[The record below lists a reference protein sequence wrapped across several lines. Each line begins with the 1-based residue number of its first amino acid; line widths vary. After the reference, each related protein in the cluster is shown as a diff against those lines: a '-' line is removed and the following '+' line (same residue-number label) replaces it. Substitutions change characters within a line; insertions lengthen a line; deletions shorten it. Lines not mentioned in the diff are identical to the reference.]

1 MQRGVD
7 WDIEHPKGFFQ
18 PGVLALTNKG
28 RVLYRWR
35 SVPSVE
41 NLSGTTMRPTA
52 AHAWENIESALA
64 AGDQAEDAPHDDNPV
79 VDRGPPPRMLF
90 FVALIA
96 NGWFLRAKSYTYS
109 PGTESIPTRFKVA
122 FSRWFY
128 FLLFW
133 IIGLVTVPTG
143 LVGLAFAG
151 WLVWIMLDLRRILGE
166 MDNQVELKSEHQ

>member
-1 MQRGVD
+1 
-7 WDIEHPKGFFQ
+7 
-18 PGVLALTNKG
+18 
-28 RVLYRWR
+28 
-35 SVPSVE
+35 
-41 NLSGTTMRPTA
+41 MRPTA

-96 NGWFLRAKSYTYS
+96 NGWFLRAKSFTYS

-133 IIGLVTVPTG
+133 IISLIFTIFVPY
-143 LVGLAFAG
+143 F
-151 WLVWIMLDLRRILGE
+151 
-166 MDNQVELKSEHQ
+166 

>member
-1 MQRGVD
+1 
-7 WDIEHPKGFFQ
+7 
-18 PGVLALTNKG
+18 
-28 RVLYRWR
+28 
-35 SVPSVE
+35 
-41 NLSGTTMRPTA
+41 
-52 AHAWENIESALA
+52 
-64 AGDQAEDAPHDDNPV
+64 
-79 VDRGPPPRMLF
+79 MLF

-96 NGWFLRAKSYTYS
+96 KGWFLRAKSFTYS